1 MSILNKT
8 PKDIYKS
15 LILVN
20 DETNGIDTTLER
32 IKDGAG
38 NSSSLRLS
46 KDALEVQPQE
56 NDNTTAHVVKSKSGT
71 ELFKVDSTNSRVYA
85 LQNDVNIQYAKFNK
99 VGEGLTVNTH
109 TCLDFHSYQGTTVT
123 IGTGTNPDTSL
134 SFTSTAD
141 DFVNCF
147 MYVMDDIT
155 IDDVRVFV
163 SDAGTTSADV
173 RLHLM
178 QYDIDTANGS
188 TSGDI
193 SNGVVLA
200 DGSDLTGIGYDAI
213 DYQQMTIQSANV
225 DSGKIIVA
233 TILKTDVSDKV
244 SVNMQIKYHLR

>member
-1 MSILNKT
+1 MTKLA
-8 PKDIYKS
+8 KS
-15 LILVN
+15 FLHI
-20 DETNGIDTTLER
+20 
-32 IKDGAG
+32 
-38 NSSSLRLS
+38 SSTWDL
-46 KDALEVQPQE
+46 AL
-56 NDNTTAHVVKSKSGT
+56 TS
-71 ELFKVDSTNSRVYA
+71 
-85 LQNDVNIQYAKFNK
+85 
-99 VGEGLTVNTH
+99 
-109 TCLDFHSYQGTTVT
+109 
-123 IGTGTNPDTSL
+123 SL